1 MNARLTTIARR
12 RAALVAQVAA
22 QRTELDRLM
31 RPWRMPLALADR
43 GMALARRLRAHPFAI
58 GVGVALLTRMG
69 HGRLGAWAARIW
81 TVWQLYRSLQDQRL
95 RDRA

>member
-31 RPWRMPLALADR
+31 RPWRMPLALAQDTTTA
-43 GMALARRLRAHPFAI
+43 GSMLTVPE
-58 GVGVALLTRMG
+58 GVGSSVITSG
-69 HGRLGAWAARIW
+69 I
-81 TVWQLYRSLQDQRL
+81 
-95 RDRA
+95 